1 MPATLPMLPDVGELD
16 DPPARPFRLS
26 SCMADV
32 APDATV
38 REMAIRARTVFMTL
52 APEFRGP
59 KGINLRTLDGCMRQR
74 PQRLCA
80 GYARMFHPRQVPAL
94 PSIRPLVFATLVGAA
109 SAAMGAGIT
118 VHTPRVERTDA
129 P

>member
-1 MPATLPMLPDVGELD
+1 MPATLPMLPDVSELD

-38 REMAIRARTVFMTL
+38 REMAIPARTVFMTL

-59 KGINLRTLDGCMRQR
+59 KGIDLRTLDGCMRQR

-80 GYARMFHPRQVPAL
+80 GYARMFPPRQPPPV
-94 PSIRPLVFATLVGAA
+94 PSIPLRVFARAGGPS
-109 SAAMGAGIT
+109 SAAM
-118 VHTPRVERTDA
+118 
-129 P
+129 